1 MNSRKKEFGQFFTDP
16 LIAQFMVD
24 LCVDQHTSSLLD
36 PAVGMGIFTKLAYQ
50 KKDTIHITACEID
63 PCMIGAFK
71 ENNPYPSSLIEKDY
85 LMTDFAEKYDCIICN
100 PPYHKFQ
107 AIPDRKEYISLFQEK
122 YGVTIN
128 GYSNI
133 CVYFLV
139 KSMNELNRG
148 GKCCYIIP
156 YEFLNTGYGEIIKQ
170 YLLSSK
176 MLKQVIKFD
185 SHLSLFTEAI
195 TTSCIIFLENN
206 AQSQV
211 EFITI
216 DDIEELKSKSF
227 TKRRTYH
234 YSDLNSKDKWLKYF
248 ELKEENAASGY
259 RNLVKVSAFG
269 KVSRGIATG
278 NNDYFVLNA
287 SMISQ
292 KQLSRQ
298 VCMPCLTKAP
308 DIKDI
313 VFTTE
318 SFERLSKEDKK
329 VYLFDGIQANSEED
343 RAYIHYGEETG
354 VNRAFLTSHR
364 KPWYAIEE
372 KKAAPILISAFS
384 REKIKIIR
392 NESGIKNLTTFHG
405 FHLLNEDNEWA
416 NMMFCYLITPIAQK
430 LLLRSRREYGGGL
443 KKFEPND
450 LNRAEMLNLTIIS
463 ETDRHRIMDIYAQIK
478 RENELVGL
486 EQLEEIFK
494 SYLLKR

>member
-71 ENNPYPSSLIEKDY
+71 ENNPYPRSLIEEDY

-139 KSMNELNRG
+139 KSMNELKRG

-156 YEFLNTGYGEIIKQ
+156 YEFLNTGYGEKIKQ

-206 AQSQV
+206 VQSQV

-227 TKRRTYH
+227 TKRRTYY

-364 KPWYAIEE
+364 KPWYAIEK

-405 FHLLNEDNEWA
+405 FHLLSEDNEWA